1 MCDDKP
7 KSTVNRPFQ
16 ACSDMYAMVTHT
28 RSEEYASYIM
38 ESIVTGAPYKIG
50 GNVLNDHLID
60 NLPLDA
66 CVEVPCLVD
75 GNGITPC
82 HVGALPTK
90 LAALNSS
97 NIYPQL
103 LTVEAAVTRKKER
116 IYQAAMADPHTAAE
130 LSADDIVSLCDDL
143 IAAHEGWL
151 PRYN

>member
-1 MCDDKP
+1 M
-7 KSTVNRPFQ
+7 
-16 ACSDMYAMVTHT
+16 
-28 RSEEYASYIM
+28 
-38 ESIVTGAPYKIG
+38 
-50 GNVLNDHLID
+50 
-60 NLPLDA
+60 
-66 CVEVPCLVD
+66 D
-75 GNGITPC
+75 GSGITPC
-82 HVGALPTK
+82 HVGALPTQ

-97 NIYPQL
+97 HIYPQL